1 MSTLTATAAPPAGAR
16 DARALI
22 YLRAFGALLARD
34 VRVLRRGLRDFVLRT
49 VTQPLLFVFVFA
61 FVLPRIGQAGGG
73 STGFSTVLVPGLV
86 GSGLVL
92 QGILAVTAPLIMEL
106 SYTREI
112 EDRAMAPIPAWALGL
127 EKIVA
132 GAAQALVAAVVVF
145 PCVLLVHARGQAPSV
160 DYQRWALLVLVL
172 LASCLFTAAFGLW
185 IGTVMEPTRLTSL
198 FAVVMV
204 PITMLGCVYYPWS
217 ALHSVR
223 WLQIVVLANPMV
235 YVSEGLRA
243 ALTPNLPH
251 LPLWVVIPVLLGGA
265 LGVGA
270 WSLRLF
276 AKRLVD

>member
-1 MSTLTATAAPPAGAR
+1 MSTLTTTAGAPPR
-16 DARALI
+16 ESRALP
-22 YLRAFGALLARD
+22 YLHAFGALLARD
-34 VRVLRRGLRDFVLRT
+34 IRVLRRGLRAFVVRT
-49 VTQPLLFVFVFA
+49 VMQPLLFVFVFA
-61 FVLPRIGQAGGG
+61 FVLPRIGQSGGG
-73 STGFSTVLVPGLV
+73 AGLSTVLVPGLV
-86 GSGLVL
+86 ASGLVL
-92 QGILAVTAPLIMEL
+92 QGILAVTAPLVMEL

-160 DYQRWALLVLVL
+160 DYHRWALLVPVL
-172 LASCLFTAAFGLW
+172 LAACLFTSAFGLW

-204 PITMLGCVYYPWS
+204 PVTMLGCVYYPWS

-243 ALTPNLPH
+243 TLTPNLPH

-265 LGVGA
+265 LGAGA

-276 AKRLVD
+276 ANRLVD

>member
-1 MSTLTATAAPPAGAR
+1 MSTLTTTAGAPPR
-16 DARALI
+16 ESRALP
-22 YLRAFGALLARD
+22 YLHAFGALLARD
-34 VRVLRRGLRDFVLRT
+34 IRVLRRGLRAFVLRT

-61 FVLPRIGQAGGG
+61 FVLPRIGQSGGG
-73 STGFSTVLVPGLV
+73 AGLSTVLVPGLV
-86 GSGLVL
+86 ASGLVL
-92 QGILAVTAPLIMEL
+92 QGILAVTAPLVMEL

-160 DYQRWALLVLVL
+160 DYHRWALLVPVL
-172 LASCLFTAAFGLW
+172 LASCLFTSAFGLW

-204 PITMLGCVYYPWS
+204 PVTMLGCVYYPWS

-223 WLQIVVLANPMV
+223 WLQVVVLANPMV

-243 ALTPNLPH
+243 TLTPNLPH
-251 LPLWVVIPVLLGGA
+251 LPLWVVIPALLGGA
-265 LGVGA
+265 LGAGA

-276 AKRLVD
+276 ANRLVD

>member
-1 MSTLTATAAPPAGAR
+1 MSTLTVAAAAPPSEP
-16 DARALI
+16 RALT
-22 YLRAFGALLARD
+22 YLHAFGALFARD
-34 VRVLRRGLRDFVLRT
+34 IRVLRRGLRPFVLRT

-61 FVLPRIGQAGGG
+61 FVLPRIGQSGGG
-73 STGFSTVLVPGLV
+73 SPGFSTVLVPGLV
-86 GSGLVL
+86 ASGLVL
-92 QGILAVTAPLIMEL
+92 QGILAVTAPLVMEL

-145 PCVLLVHARGQAPSV
+145 PCVLLVHAKGQAPSV
-160 DYQRWALLVLVL
+160 DYRRWALLIVVL

-265 LGVGA
+265 LAAGA